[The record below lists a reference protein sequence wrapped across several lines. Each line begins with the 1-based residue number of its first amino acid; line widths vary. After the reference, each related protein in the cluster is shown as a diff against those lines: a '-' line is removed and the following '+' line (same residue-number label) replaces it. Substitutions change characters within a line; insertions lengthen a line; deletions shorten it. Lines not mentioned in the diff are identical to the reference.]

1 MSETKGPNQWAY
13 RLTHV
18 LNQALGEDHFPI
30 DVKMVARDFSHRLYP
45 EDPISAIMSGSLPG
59 FEGALVL
66 APPGK
71 KGWGIIYNEDV
82 RSKGRINFT
91 LAHEFGHYLCHRLD
105 GPPEFRCTK
114 KDTYRWDDEYA
125 VMEREANQF
134 AANLLMPLDDFRRQ
148 IPGDQAADIDMISSM
163 ADRYGVSFMAACLRW
178 ISYTSV
184 PAVFVLSRDGFIK
197 WARSS
202 KAALKRGAYFKR
214 LGGPVEVPSGALANG
229 PLHQEA
235 KSGILMP
242 SKVWFGRECREASF
256 SADSYDYVFSL
267 VLVGERPFQ
276 DLEDV

>member
-30 DVKMVARDFSHRLYP
+30 NVKMVARDFSRQLFP
-45 EDPISAIMSGSLPG
+45 DDPISAIMSGSLPG
-59 FEGALVL
+59 FEGALVP
-66 APPGK
+66 APTGK
-71 KGWGIIYNEDV
+71 KGWGIIFNEDV

-114 KDTYRWDDEYA
+114 KDTYRWDDDYA

-134 AANLLMPLDDFRRQ
+134 AANLLMPLDDFRRH
-148 IPGDQAADIDMISSM
+148 IPGARPADIEMISSM

-202 KAALKRGAYFKR
+202 KAALKRRAYFKR
-214 LGGPVEVPSGALANG
+214 SEGPVEVPSGALANG
-229 PLHQEA
+229 PLDQRA
-235 KSGILMP
+235 KSGSLMP
-242 SKVWFGRECREASF
+242 DTVWFGRECQEASF
-256 SADSYDYVFSL
+256 SADAYDYVFSL

-276 DLEDV
+276 DDLDE